1 MKKLKAIVEFEF
13 YTNEDIEKAKK
24 SIKEQLYTDLNY
36 YFQYE
41 EGSTIMQSIDV
52 KEILEEGDV

>member
-41 EGSTIMQSIDV
+41 KDSTMMQSIDV